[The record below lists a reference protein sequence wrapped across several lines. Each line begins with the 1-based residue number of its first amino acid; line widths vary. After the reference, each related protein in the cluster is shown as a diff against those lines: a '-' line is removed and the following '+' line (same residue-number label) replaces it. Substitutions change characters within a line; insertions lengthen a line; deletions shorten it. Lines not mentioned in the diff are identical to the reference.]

1 MLKFSC
7 PACNRNYE
15 MDQHIANRKLQCVCG
30 AKFRITE
37 DGCLMLSE
45 NPSASEEQTLLNR
58 LLHLDLKTF
67 KGLYDSSLLLW
78 QLGWLIFGL
87 GILLLFTL
95 ILMVIL
101 PSQGSV
107 SERAVPIALIFIGL
121 LGPFAFAYT
130 CCWNRT
136 ETAREIIRWIAL
148 IHLVFWGLS
157 LILFPVTVREGGL
170 PELLGGYF
178 GHLLLILI
186 WYGVYRA
193 TRKQELFGEEALTH
207 KQLVWIYRKKKRS
220 EVLDG
225 AKIPDGHKAG
235 KLDKICLILSWA
247 FLVILLLL
255 GIEKGKE
262 FLKTPWLFPS
272 AAENTPSRNAGA
284 SLEFRERGRVFSLR
298 NATDPKRKNRTE
310 NAWQTHCDPIR
321 FLEGQSASSVRTA
334 SS

>member
-148 IHLVFWGLS
+148 IH
-157 LILFPVTVREGGL
+157 
-170 PELLGGYF
+170 
-178 GHLLLILI
+178 
-186 WYGVYRA
+186 GVYRA

-272 AAENTPSRNAGA
+272 AAENAPSRNAGA

-298 NATDPKRKNRTE
+298 NATDPERKNRTE